1 MIGTELDGKY
11 RIEAELGSGGA
22 GTVYRALHLERQTK
36 VAVKVLR
43 AELASSVELRHR
55 FAREARALTALAH
68 PNIVSVVDSGVA
80 SDTAFLVMELLE
92 GETLSARLK
101 RGALSVTAALAI
113 MRQLLSALGFVH
125 EQQLVHRDVKPANI
139 FLQAE
144 ADGDRVRLLDF
155 GLAKFLAPEA
165 GGPSLTRAGQIFGTP
180 SYMAPEQIAGQQAD
194 PRTDVYAAGIVL
206 FEMLAGRVP
215 FQGDA
220 SDVLRR
226 HIMDDLPLAT
236 AMPKGVP
243 AGVIAVLRTATA
255 KTRSGR
261 FADAKEM
268 RDELDR
274 VAPAPGESVPPE
286 PARSANADAYA
297 PTLSIEQKQLERA
310 KVEERVT
317 APDPV
322 KVEELVPAPEPGP
335 DAEQP
340 AKSLGQRLMRFG
352 TNVAI
357 LVSLT
362 AAGLAA
368 AAIYMLVTPGREEER
383 RVIENALGLPSAS
396 ASAAFHP
403 KTLRSK
409 EAWPSGSGKAA
420 EPPSR
425 AVRGESPPV
434 EAPAEAPP
442 GPSAG
447 PPEPAAEVSAT
458 SPEPPPAPGASAEV
472 VVAAL
477 EAKPKGSVPENPW
490 ASTPGELLRL
500 MGRLN
505 KTRGF
510 DKRDMRDLHQY
521 NGKHPTDPRGHILLA
536 RGYLT
541 RKWVKDAASEY
552 ATALK
557 ISDSTRGDPRLLPD
571 LIRTVQ
577 LGSEEATRL
586 VVEVFG
592 PAAGPAVDRALASQP
607 RPEVKA
613 RLEKLRD
620 TLGR

>member
-1 MIGTELDGKY
+1 MIGTELDGRY

-43 AELASSVELRHR
+43 PELASSVELRHR

-101 RGALSVTAALAI
+101 RGALSVTAALVI

-125 EQQLVHRDVKPANI
+125 EQKLVHRDVKPANI

-144 ADGDRVRLLDF
+144 GDGRDRVRLLDF

-165 GGPSLTRAGQIFGTP
+165 LGPSLTRAGQVFGTP

-255 KTRSGR
+255 KTRTGR

-268 RDELDR
+268 REELDR
-274 VAPAPGESVPPE
+274 VAPAPGEGAAPAPPASVH
-286 PARSANADAYA
+286 ADAFA
-297 PTLSIEQKQLERA
+297 PTLSIEQKPPEPAL
-310 KVEERVT
+310 VEERVT
-317 APDPV
+317 APDPAPALP
-322 KVEELVPAPEPGP
+322 LV
-335 DAEQP
+335 
-340 AKSLGQRLMRFG
+340 KSLGQRVMRFG
-352 TNVAI
+352 TTVAI

-383 RVIENALGLPSAS
+383 RAIEDALGLPSSS
-396 ASAAFHP
+396 ASSAFHP

-409 EAWPSGSGKAA
+409 DAWPGGSGESA
-420 EPPSR
+420 EPPTK
-425 AVRGESPPV
+425 AVRGEAPPMDP
-434 EAPAEAPP
+434 PAE
-442 GPSAG
+442 
-447 PPEPAAEVSAT
+447 EL
-458 SPEPPPAPGASAEV
+458 PGASAG
-472 VVAAL
+472 AAEPTPDVPATTPEPAPAPAGSEGALATAVL
-477 EAKPKGSVPENPW
+477 ETKPKGPAPENPW

-500 MGRLN
+500 MGRAS

-541 RKWVKDAASEY
+541 RKWVKDAATEY

-571 LIRTVQ
+571 LIRIVQ
-577 LGSEEATRL
+577 LGSEEATQL

-592 PAAGPAVDRALASQP
+592 PAAGPAVERALASQA

-613 RLEKLRD
+613 RLERLRD
-620 TLGR
+620 ALGK